1 MAADVSKNNLLD
13 QPMQIIHAW
22 VNFTLVS
29 PEFSVQFRRN
39 QPEKT
44 PEHCDL
50 PFNPGEYLW
59 KLNAMSQDRCLEW
72 ISDALEK
79 KNTIMRKK

>member
-1 MAADVSKNNLLD
+1 M
-13 QPMQIIHAW
+13 
-22 VNFTLVS
+22 NFTLVS

-44 PEHCDL
+44 PELELLLLVAEHCDL
-50 PFNPGEYLW
+50 PFNPGEHSW
-59 KLNAMSQDRCLEW
+59 KPNAMSQDRCLEW

-79 KNTIMRKK
+79 KNIQF

>member
-13 QPMQIIHAW
+13 QPMQIIHPW

-29 PEFSVQFRRN
+29 PECSVQFRRN

-44 PEHCDL
+44 PELELLLLVAEHCDL
-50 PFNPGEYLW
+50 PFNPGGIFMEA
-59 KLNAMSQDRCLEW
+59 KCNVSR
-72 ISDALEK
+72 
-79 KNTIMRKK
+79 